1 MRYRRMEVFFYLIP
15 VTLILI
21 LLGVWGVFWSIKR
34 GQFDDLDGAS
44 ERILFDNE
52 DSANLNNLKK
62 K

>member
-1 MRYRRMEVFFYLIP
+1 MEVFFYLIP